1 MPLLRH
7 RALLPA
13 APQLNRE
20 KQTFADVPTFLSS
33 YLEKNKKK
41 EEGGGGSIC
50 PSYSFFFLTLKKK
63 SSE

>member
-41 EEGGGGSIC
+41 EEGGGGVPYAQAIL
-50 PSYSFFFLTLKKK
+50 FFLTLKKK

>member
-50 PSYSFFFLTLKKK
+50 PSYSFF
-63 SSE
+63 